1 MSVLTYVMTM
11 LMLLTALTYARM
23 ESFRSNAGVEIGFV
37 NYMETQG
44 RKPISLVADEWY
56 GSISFS
62 QGTPALKGK
71 DKTPQDKIKANSRLS
86 FYLLLNSTERGANSA
101 AYQQTREL
109 AQKLITLLYHNEE
122 FFKQIHDER
131 PNFVSEILDQI
142 EHAAAALPNEIK
154 ITKATRLSK
163 LQFQDKQL
171 QYVFYLMLH
180 GLPKLE
186 PKPADPSNNPPQGD
200 DPAIDQQT
208 DQVIVEESQE
218 DHAAGGYVSL
228 LDFITVR
235 SYIKL
240 RVYLA
245 SKELLMAIYDNEDV
259 VEEVIAKRSALYGE
273 IRNDDKEKAIATLEF
288 QNAFQNQGTAPSFA
302 AILDFSV
309 SNVNPK
315 NYE

>member
-23 ESFRSNAGVEIGFV
+23 ESYRTTAGLEVGFI
-37 NYMETQG
+37 NFMETQG

-56 GSISFS
+56 GSISFAQEDPGKS
-62 QGTPALKGK
+62 K
-71 DKTPQDKIKANSRLS
+71 DKNPREVIKGNSRLS
-86 FYLLLNSTERGANSA
+86 FHLFINSLDRGTNGA
-101 AYQQTREL
+101 AYSQTREL
-109 AQKLITLLYHNEE
+109 AKNLITLLYQEE
-122 FFKQIHDER
+122 DFFKQIHEER
-131 PNFVSEILDQI
+131 PNFINELLDEIEQ
-142 EHAAAALPNEIK
+142 AASNLPNDMK

-163 LQFQDKQL
+163 LEFKDKQL

-186 PKPADPSNNPPQGD
+186 PKPQDPSGD
-200 DPAIDQQT
+200 SAGAEEQELDKQT
-208 DQVIVEESQE
+208 DPVIIEESQE

-228 LDFITVR
+228 LDYITVR
-235 SYIKL
+235 SYIKI

-245 SKELLMAIYDNEDV
+245 SEKLLMAIYGNEDV
-259 VEEVIAKRSALYGE
+259 VSDIMGKRSELYGE
-273 IRNDDKEKAIATLEF
+273 VRSGDKEKQIATLEF
-288 QNAFQNQGTAPSFA
+288 QGQFQTMGTAPAFS